1 MNCWRYTLAS
11 YVGQI
16 KLADYIPEYGMTGDF
31 KKISEYEFLQYNS
44 IILPV
49 ISILSMEKGTNQ
61 LIPDMGLRDELLKLP
76 FSEITEISSVL
87 SAISKQMTKYFSTPI
102 TCELGSD
109 SDLKNGEVTIEVHV
123 GGIPQPLKVMVNK
136 DSNLDKN
143 FRIVKP
149 SALGIK

>member
-11 YVGQI
+11 YLGQI
-16 KLADYIPEYGMTGDF
+16 KLADFIPEYGMTGDF

-49 ISILSMEKGTNQ
+49 VSILSMEKGTNQ
-61 LIPDMGLRDELLKLP
+61 LLPDMGLRDELLKLP
-76 FSEITEISSVL
+76 FSEISEINVVL
-87 SAISKQMTKYFSTPI
+87 ANVTKQLSKYFSTPI

-109 SDLKNGEVTIEVHV
+109 SNLKEGDITIEFHV
-123 GGIPQPLKVMVNK
+123 SGIPQPLKVMVNK

>member
-1 MNCWRYTLAS
+1 MAS

-87 SAISKQMTKYFSTPI
+87 SSISKQMTKYFSTPI
-102 TCELGSD
+102 TCELGR
-109 SDLKNGEVTIEVHV
+109 
-123 GGIPQPLKVMVNK
+123 P
-136 DSNLDKN
+136 
-143 FRIVKP
+143 
-149 SALGIK
+149 